1 MDRETEQRR
10 LKEMERNGMKAGLW
24 KVRWRERDG
33 EGEVERGREREREGE
48 RERERER
55 GRRSLIML
63 IYGYVNAIHSRGIGF
78 SA

>member
-33 EGEVERGREREREGE
+33 EGEVERGRERERKQTDAEEKIFRCSMITNKEKGQVKREEG
-48 RERERER
+48 RK
-55 GRRSLIML
+55 
-63 IYGYVNAIHSRGIGF
+63 
-78 SA
+78 